1 MNPLRSCRYCPI
13 CGKKHGVTFQDA
25 FDASFR
31 KKELHCASC
40 GSVLYLKKDP
50 VLFIFLLT
58 YWVLDGAMVFLRAY
72 HPSLYLKAS
81 MFLWEYG
88 RFSSTASNGE
98 VPFQLFYAALA
109 LLIYSFFH
117 FFTMLFHPVESERV
131 KKISVDSDLIR
142 DCVFFFLVLFSY
154 FFFSDLVEEGAA
166 LYLSAALSAP
176 LIF

>member
-1 MNPLRSCRYCPI
+1 MSVLHSCRYCPI

-58 YWVLDGAMVFLRAY
+58 YWVLNGAMVFLRAY

-81 MFLWEYG
+81 MLLWEYG
-88 RFSSTASNGE
+88 RFSSNTTNSK
-98 VPFQLFYAALA
+98 FHFKLFYAALA

-131 KKISVDSDLIR
+131 KKISVDSDLMRKCI
-142 DCVFFFLVLFSY
+142 FFFLAFFSY
-154 FFFSDLVEEGAA
+154 SFFSDLVKEGAA